1 MAASRPPAIPPVERR
16 RSPPLR
22 AMATRCQKFRDS
34 FGNGPRTI
42 RVRKSYWTQANP
54 ATGVKP
60 QQQWVDAYEL
70 AFHVNAPGAPLLANP
85 GAPPPPPSTSMP
97 GVVKPGQ

>member
-1 MAASRPPAIPPVERR
+1 
-16 RSPPLR
+16 
-22 AMATRCQKFRDS
+22 MATRCQKFRDS